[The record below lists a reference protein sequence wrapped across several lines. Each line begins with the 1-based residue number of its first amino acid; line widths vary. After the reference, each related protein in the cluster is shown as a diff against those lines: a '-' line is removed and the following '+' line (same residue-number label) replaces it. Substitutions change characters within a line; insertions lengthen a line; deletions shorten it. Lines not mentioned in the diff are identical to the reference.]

1 LSGHDSPLLPEQPNG
16 KRNWRVIFSLAVAL
30 GFCSV
35 PALCFA
41 EDEVGVLR
49 VGPLAF
55 DLWGRLKAYPSYA
68 KKGCPERENVGA
80 VIFLVGQSNAA
91 NFAVVESTS
100 TPAASPTRANLS
112 FFQHGDCYISS
123 QIAPALG
130 GTGLGQHFWNWLE
143 FPAQSDYAAKPTILS
158 VFSVHGTKLS
168 EFLDSSALLP
178 TMLREFGAL
187 NRRYPVTDIFLLQGE
202 SDFLEKTQPELY
214 FQQLQTLIEHF
225 RVRGFTGRFWLNV
238 ATRCRS
244 TLRPWFVDNEI
255 AMIQKQA
262 TTRFSA
268 GANVRFGIDI
278 DNSLPE
284 SMRADGCHFN
294 EKGVR
299 ALGKLVGETLAKA
312 R

>member
-1 LSGHDSPLLPEQPNG
+1 M
-16 KRNWRVIFSLAVAL
+16 IFSFAVAL

-35 PALCFA
+35 PALGFA

-68 KKGCPERENVGA
+68 KNGCPERENVGA

-91 NFAVVESTS
+91 NFAVVESAS

-112 FFQHGDCYISS
+112 FFQHGACYVSS

-130 GTGLGQHFWNWLE
+130 GTGLGQHLWNWLE
-143 FPAQSDYAAKPTILS
+143 FPAQSVYAAKPTILS

-168 EFLDSSALLP
+168 GFLDSSSALP

-187 NRRYPVTDIFLLQGE
+187 NRRYPVTDIFLIQGE

-214 FQQLQTLIEHF
+214 FQQLQSLIEHF
-225 RVRGFTGRFWLNV
+225 RLRRFTGRFWLNV
-238 ATRCRS
+238 ATRCQS
-244 TLRPWFVDNEI
+244 NFRPWSNDNEI
-255 AMIQKQA
+255 AMIQKRAA
-262 TTRFSA
+262 TQFSA
-268 GANVRFGIDI
+268 SADVRFGINI
-278 DNSLPE
+278 DELLPE
-284 SMRADGCHFN
+284 GTRVDGCHFN

-299 ALGKLVGETLAKA
+299 ALGKLVGETLSKA